1 MNDAFKITEEVWRD
15 IPNVNNILEEV
26 NLDLKPYIFGHGN
39 YAFGS
44 IDFQEPLKIIYK
56 ISEEVWRNTPWLKK
70 NFISFVLR
78 DDITK
83 EYHHFLYWD
92 VKHKQLKP
100 VTSKQDLDNLIR
112 FEEYFI
118 MECV

>member
-1 MNDAFKITEEVWRD
+1 MNNIFKITKEVWQN
-15 IPNVNNILEEV
+15 IPDVNDLSEV
-26 NLDLKPYIFGHGN
+26 NLDLKPYVFKKGN
-39 YAFGS
+39 YAFGT
-44 IDFQEPLKIIYK
+44 IDFQEPLKVIYK
-56 ISEEVWRNTPWLKK
+56 ISEEVWRNTPWFGE

-92 VKHKQLKP
+92 VKHNELKM

-112 FEEYFI
+112 FEGYF
-118 MECV
+118 MVECV